1 MPNDSFMLHFGCLLD
16 AKSFAHLIIDFDLN
30 HKLARWKERRYQQT
44 MHG

>member
-1 MPNDSFMLHFGCLLD
+1 MPNDSFMLYFGCLLD

-30 HKLARWKERRYQQT
+30 PRWKERRYQAT